1 MILQKFAEYILIE
14 ANEFY
19 RGHPKNANPMT
30 PNNRGLIWITQDM
43 DLAKKY
49 ATPSGKVSKVTFSLV
64 GKTVADIGDLDKTG
78 SLKKFLAKNP
88 PKDKKTQKLY
98 DDAMYVFGGGT
109 KVLPF
114 PKFLH
119 KIGSEKVI
127 AYFKGLGVDVL
138 KGTEDGGVVTYA
150 IIK

>member
-1 MILQKFAEYILIE
+1 
-14 ANEFY
+14 
-19 RGHPKNANPMT
+19 MT

-98 DDAMYVFGGGT
+98 DDAMYYFGGGT

-127 AYFKGLGVDVL
+127 AYFKGMGVDVL
-138 KGTEDGGVVTYA
+138 KGTEGGGVVTYA

>member
-64 GKTVADIGDLDKTG
+64 GKTVADIGDLDKVG

-109 KVLPF
+109 KVLAF

-127 AYFKGLGVDVL
+127 AYFKGMGVNVL
-138 KGTEDGGVVTYA
+138 KGTEEGGVVTYA